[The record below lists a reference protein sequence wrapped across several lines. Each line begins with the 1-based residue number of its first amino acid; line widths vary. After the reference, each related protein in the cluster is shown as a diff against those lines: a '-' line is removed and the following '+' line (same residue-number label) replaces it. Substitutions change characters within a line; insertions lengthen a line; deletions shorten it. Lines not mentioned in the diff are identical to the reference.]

1 MTICFGRRPPYADKD
16 DEIAETF
23 DDVNDSYPDRSTEF
37 CIHMTA
43 DRCGVTYDRVV
54 AALAR
59 VHTER
64 KK

>member
-16 DEIAETF
+16 EEIAETY
-23 DDVNDSYPDRSTEF
+23 DAVRMAYPERYEAASLASVARLCKVSDAEVR
-37 CIHMTA
+37 
-43 DRCGVTYDRVV
+43 

-64 KK
+64 KR